1 MPTDPSARPVLG
13 RRSLL
18 HVGLGAPVAIGALG
32 LLGTA
37 AGCSPRDLAEPGTP
51 VAAPGDDGPDPRA
64 DAERSA
70 DLALVASTRRDVER
84 RARAAASARGA
95 SALASL
101 HAAQLT
107 ALGATAPRA
116 RSGRRPAV
124 ASGSLR
130 RGEETLGTSLAAS
143 ARRAN
148 HGSVATLLAALA
160 AGQAQRLR
168 AEGWAAGPRPVPTP
182 SGTGDGPA
190 ASPSPG
196 PGTGSGTD
204 DAAWIEALQDDLA
217 GAHAALYL
225 AGVLG
230 ARTTADDPLRPR
242 LLALLE
248 RHRARRDALTSR
260 LLGLGRRP
268 VGPAA
273 VYRLPSAL
281 RAAGS
286 SPDGAVLRGV
296 AAQIEQRTV
305 GLALAVVAAAPR
317 ESRPDAIDEAVGA
330 AVEAVDWGATPVALP
345 GLRQTAR

>member
-70 DLALVASTRRDVER
+70 DLALVTSARRDVER
-84 RARAAASARGA
+84 RARTAATARGA
-95 SALASL
+95 SALVSL

-116 RSGRRPAV
+116 RSGRRPAA

-168 AEGWAAGPRPVPTP
+168 AEGWAAGPRPAPTP
-182 SGTGDGPA
+182 SGTADASPA
-190 ASPSPG
+190 PSPSPR
-196 PGTGSGTD
+196 TGAD
-204 DAAWIEALQDDLA
+204 DAALIDALQDDLA

-230 ARTTADDPLRPR
+230 ARTTVDDPLRPR

-260 LLGLGRRP
+260 LLALGRRP

-317 ESRPDAIDEAVGA
+317 ESRPEAIDEAVEA